1 LLDRQYERSIVTGT
15 KAAARSYSQFG
26 EDVQIVDFFGGDFV
40 GTFLDVGANDGVRDS
55 NTLLLEEYGWSG
67 ILVEANP
74 SLASRAAE
82 RRPRCQV
89 FNRVVGAS
97 VPDKLQSGCSFF
109 LVSGGQKN
117 LDGLSTIKMTDHLRE
132 QVRVYG
138 GRIEEVQLVV
148 STLEEIWRTANL
160 APAPDF
166 VSLDVEGSELEALK
180 GYDWQCRPP
189 RLLLIEDGTRNLDQS
204 VAKYLLQRGFYR
216 VHRTGVNDWY
226 VGSGD
231 LALFRR
237 QRLVLFLRFLK
248 WRLNR
253 PRNIASDPRA

>member
-1 LLDRQYERSIVTGT
+1 LDRQYERSVVTGI

-26 EDVQIVDFFGGDFV
+26 EDVQIVDFFGDDFA

-55 NTLLLEEYGWSG
+55 NTLLLEEHGWSG

-74 SLASRAAE
+74 SLASKAAE

-97 VPDKLQSGCSFF
+97 VPDKLESGCSFF

-117 LDGLSTIKMTDHLRE
+117 LDGLSTINMTDHLRD

-138 GRIEEVQLVV
+138 GRIEEVQLII
-148 STLEEIWRTANL
+148 STLDEIWRTANL
-160 APAPDF
+160 APVPDF
-166 VSLDVEGSELEALK
+166 MSLDIEGAELEALK
-180 GYDWQCRPP
+180 GYDWQRRPP
-189 RLLLIEDGTRNLDQS
+189 RLLLIEDSTRNLDQS
-204 VAKYLLQRGFYR
+204 VPEYLLQRGFYR

-226 VGSGD
+226 VRSCD

-237 QRLVLFLRFLK
+237 QRLLLYLRFLK
-248 WRLNR
+248 WRMNR
-253 PRNIASDPRA
+253 LRNFSIGPRA